1 MNVWESLKKAVRE
14 NGRASYPMS
23 LYPLTQLRE
32 TTAPEGEARHLDGE
46 GIGAPIAGSEVLTTT
61 HLSFPS
67 AVAPVP
73 CFTKVDGLSR

>member
-1 MNVWESLKKAVRE
+1 
-14 NGRASYPMS
+14 MS

-67 AVAPVP
+67 AVALLP
-73 CFTKVDGLSR
+73 CFTKVDGLS